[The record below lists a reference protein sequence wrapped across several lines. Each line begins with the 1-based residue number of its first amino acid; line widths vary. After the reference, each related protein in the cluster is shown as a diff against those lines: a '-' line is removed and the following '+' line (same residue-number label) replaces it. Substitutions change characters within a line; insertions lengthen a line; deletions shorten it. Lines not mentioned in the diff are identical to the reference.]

1 MENSTL
7 PFVSALL
14 VTFDEINY
22 IKMSLM
28 SLVNQTYP
36 HDKYEIIVVD
46 GGSKDGTIDIIKEI
60 QRAYSADGFEIKL
73 LDNPKKI
80 LAAGWNIGIKEAKG
94 EYVTR
99 IDAHATADAD
109 FIEKSVETMLRVN
122 ATCVGGKLRSVSI
135 DGDDSVVAKVLSSPF
150 GVGNSSFRVSNTEGY
165 VDTAVYGL
173 YKKSIFDEV
182 GFFDETMDRSQ
193 DLEFHGRVRNAGGTF
208 YFNPIIQS
216 TYYTRNTVKKML
228 KQAYGNGMW
237 NMIMLKRGISGLSIR
252 HLVPFA
258 FVVFLLLSII
268 GGVIYSPI
276 WAVCAGV
283 ILLHLVLGFVFA
295 IRPTNKIKHIFQMPF
310 LFFSLH
316 IAYGL
321 GYLKGIFKFN
331 KL

>member
-1 MENSTL
+1 MENKKL

-14 VTFDEINY
+14 VTFNEINY

-46 GGSKDGTIDIIKEI
+46 GGSKDGTIDSVKEI
-60 QRAYSADGFEIKL
+60 QRDYSSEGFEIKL
-73 LDNPKKI
+73 LDNPQKI
-80 LAAGWNIGIKEAKG
+80 LAAGWNIGIKESKG
-94 EYVTR
+94 DYVVR

-109 FIEKSVETMLRVN
+109 FIENSVETMLRVN

-173 YKKSIFDEV
+173 YKKNIFDEV
-182 GFFDETMDRSQ
+182 GFFDETMARSQ

-208 YFNPIIQS
+208 YFNPIIKS

-228 KQAYGNGMW
+228 KQAYGNGKW
-237 NMIMLKRGISGLSIR
+237 NMIMLMRGVSGLSLR

-258 FVVFLLLSII
+258 FVIYLVFSII
-268 GGVIYSPI
+268 GGFFYSPV
-276 WAVCAGV
+276 WLVCVGV
-283 ILLHLVLGFVFA
+283 ILLHLVLGVVFA
-295 IRPTNKIKHIFQMPF
+295 IRRTSNIKHIIQMPF
-310 LFFSLH
+310 LFISLH
-316 IAYGL
+316 IAYGV
-321 GYLKGIFKFN
+321 GYLKGIFN
-331 KL
+331 